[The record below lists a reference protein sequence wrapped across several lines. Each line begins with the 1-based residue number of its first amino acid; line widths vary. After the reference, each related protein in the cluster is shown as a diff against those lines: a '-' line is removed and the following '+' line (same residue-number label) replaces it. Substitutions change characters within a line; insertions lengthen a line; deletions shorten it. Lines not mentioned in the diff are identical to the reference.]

1 MKERGRRECTSEK
14 ERARNQRR
22 ASFRFALRRRRRH
35 RHRRKSIALASCSL
49 FPHLLDIHRCS
60 CSLRPR
66 KCLRKTSS
74 GEAGGRSGKQR
85 GEEDLKEERERAVFL
100 SLALSVDAFA
110 SLQRLS
116 AQQQQQGGRPP
127 VALVTLGE
135 RDEGALHSLTLER
148 REEMRGERERK
159 AKENREKEKIDFQNR
174 SSFSESC
181 EK

>member
-116 AQQQQQGGRPP
+116 AQQQQQG
-127 VALVTLGE
+127 E